1 MHEDEVPAE
10 SLLAPL
16 DEAAA
21 VQAVAEPKAAA
32 EAAEPEPDDFGEF
45 AWPEGY
51 AADPEAM
58 AKFLPLARE
67 MGLGKEK
74 AQQLATLY
82 AELDQERNAKQA
94 AFIAQNNAEWLKEIH
109 AHPEFGGQ
117 ALSRTA
123 ENVAA
128 VMRRFGTPLLA
139 QQVRQMQAGAAD
151 ACAELAGDVFL
162 SRPRL
167 EGCLGG
173 LLPLRRRRRRADKV
187 RRAAPFPRPAV
198 ERFNRFLIFYF
209 EPQRAQRTQRTTT
222 TSIFCQYA

>member
-32 EAAEPEPDDFGEF
+32 ATAEPEPDDFGEF

-139 QQVRQMQAGAAD
+139 QQVRQMHVQNWPEMFFFLARVSKAVSEDCSPSGAAVD
-151 ACAELAGDVFL
+151 APTKSAAQLLF
-162 SRPRL
+162 P
-167 EGCLGG
+167 G
-173 LLPLRRRRRRADKV
+173 LR
-187 RRAAPFPRPAV
+187 
-198 ERFNRFLIFYF
+198 
-209 EPQRAQRTQRTTT
+209 
-222 TSIFCQYA
+222 